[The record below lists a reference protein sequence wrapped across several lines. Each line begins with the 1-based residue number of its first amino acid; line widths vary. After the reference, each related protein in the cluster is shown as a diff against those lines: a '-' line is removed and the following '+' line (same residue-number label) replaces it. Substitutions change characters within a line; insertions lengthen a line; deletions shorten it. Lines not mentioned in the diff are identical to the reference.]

1 MDFKTQRNISA
12 FFSLHAIAII
22 TFAQLFGTSLWFSA
36 NSAALDLIRE
46 WHITVADIG
55 WLTNAVQAGFII
67 GTFFIAFTGFADRFK
82 ASSIFTIAALL
93 GAFFNL
99 CFAWFA
105 HGLVDG
111 MIYRFCVGV
120 CLAGIYPI
128 GMKLVVQWAP
138 NRAGQVLAL
147 LVAMLTLG
155 SALPHALNG
164 LSANLNWHYVITLS
178 SILALIAAS
187 LIFMLGDSQNAKSAI
202 KKVNKASAFQVFK
215 IPKFRAS
222 ALGYFGHMWELY
234 AFWTVLP
241 LLIAHSGVLNILRFS
256 NLALTTFFVM
266 AFGALGCLLGGYWSK
281 KYGSDKV
288 AIGALF
294 TSGLSCLIF
303 AIGWRSL
310 PEWLILLVLIIWSAS
325 VIADSP
331 QFSALS
337 SAACPPENLGAGL
350 ALQNSIGFAITIIS
364 IALTTH
370 AFDRIGLD
378 STWILLIGPVL
389 GIFGFYK
396 TLISSELKQ
405 TIR

>member
-1 MDFKTQRNISA
+1 MVAMKYKNQYNSPA

-46 WHITVADIG
+46 WQITVADIG

-67 GTFFIAFTGFADRFK
+67 GTFLIAFTGFADRFK
-82 ASSIFTIAALL
+82 ASTIFTVAALL

-105 HGLVDG
+105 HSLVDG

-164 LSANLNWHYVITLS
+164 VSANLNWHYVMTLS
-178 SILALIAAS
+178 SVLALVAAC
-187 LIFMLGDSQNAKSAI
+187 LIFMLGDCQNTKSPI
-202 KKVNKASAFQVFK
+202 KKSSQVSAFHVFK

-241 LLIAHSGVLNILRFS
+241 LLIAHSGVLKILSFA

-266 AFGALGCLLGGYWSK
+266 AFGAFGCLLGGYYSK

-294 TSGLSCLIF
+294 TSGLSCLVF
-303 AIGWRSL
+303 AVGWRYL
-310 PEWLILLVLIIWSAS
+310 PEWLILFVLIIWSAS

-396 TLISSELKQ
+396 TLSSSKA
-405 TIR
+405 